1 MTTPVLILAAGAAR
15 RFGRPKQLAEYARQP
30 LVCRA
35 VETVRV
41 ASLRPVVVL
50 GAHRDEVEHA
60 LDGDCR
66 RVVAADWDE
75 GMGAS
80 IRCGVRSLRDDVERF
95 AILACDQ
102 PLVMADDLRR
112 LVEAGRGCDVAAAA
126 YDGVVGVPA
135 CFDARLRERLEQL
148 VGDRGAGPMLRSS
161 ELEVC
166 EVSMPGAAAD
176 VDTPSDLA
184 GLQASSVQG
193 ESA

>member
-15 RFGRPKQLAEYARQP
+15 RFGRPKQLAEYAGQP
-30 LVCRA
+30 LVRRA
-35 VETVRV
+35 VEAVR
-41 ASLRPVVVL
+41 AAALRPVVVL
-50 GAHRDEVEHA
+50 GAHRAEVDNA

-80 IRCGVRSLRDDVERF
+80 IRCGVRNLGDDVERF

-102 PLVMADDLRR
+102 PRVTADDLRR
-112 LVEAGRGCDVAAAA
+112 LVEAGRECDVAAAA

-135 CFDARLRERLEQL
+135 CFDGRWRERLEQL
-148 VGDRGAGPMLRSS
+148 EGDRGAGRMLRSS
-161 ELEVC
+161 ALEVC
-166 EVSMPGAAAD
+166 EVPMPGAAVD

-184 GLQASSVQG
+184 GLQAGLVQG